1 MCCVCDGCDCGCHD
15 WVLSDVDYGGGEG
28 KLHGSFE
35 VQPNRDRRLPQD
47 DTIIS
52 QHRFQVRA
60 CIVDICGH
68 VVVRV
73 ITPSHTTS
81 VPSPHVEK
89 KREWKTMEDP
99 GKSKH
104 RCHE

>member
-28 KLHGSFE
+28 RLHGSFE

-52 QHRFQVRA
+52 QRRFQVRA
-60 CIVDICGH
+60 CFRGLDCAFEW
-68 VVVRV
+68 
-73 ITPSHTTS
+73 TS
-81 VPSPHVEK
+81 VD
-89 KREWKTMEDP
+89 ML
-99 GKSKH
+99 
-104 RCHE
+104 